1 MLIDIPRQPR
11 KSGDHVLYCK
21 EFSKVLSNPKATA
34 IGIDRNA
41 RAATSILMRIFGVNR
56 VSRAARKTRTATASA
71 LRKLALG
78 GRRWTVRG
86 HMGAT
91 FLLDSVSLVDRSILL
106 NGGWEEAQIAYLM
119 DTARGF
125 VGGRSDAIFI
135 DAGAYF
141 GLYAALMRKS
151 GLFADVYAFESNPVN
166 FAQLQATLLLNGMV
180 GTVVARNVAVTD
192 RAGLSATDYPIPE
205 NRGGINIAALP
216 EAGGELP
223 FTFTVSN
230 LMLDTAFS
238 GVCGRRIVMK
248 FDLQGHERQAL
259 AGAEALVRNNDV
271 LLQIE
276 IENPRDRAL
285 SSQIDRMGFRMTHV
299 RHPDFVFVKQ

>member
-1 MLIDIPRQPR
+1 
-11 KSGDHVLYCK
+11 
-21 EFSKVLSNPKATA
+21 
-34 IGIDRNA
+34 
-41 RAATSILMRIFGVNR
+41 
-56 VSRAARKTRTATASA
+56 

-91 FLLDSVSLVDRSILL
+91 FLLDSLSLVDRSILL

-192 RAGLSATDYPIPE
+192 RAGLSATDYPLPE

-223 FTFTVSN
+223 FTVSN

-285 SSQIDRMGFRMTHV
+285 SSQIDGMGFRMTHI
-299 RHPDFVFVKQ
+299 RHPDFFFVKQ